1 MDFIAPR
8 KRDSYLGKS
17 VTMAE
22 QFQSDVPAPNVDLD
36 NRVFWDAAS
45 RRELKFG
52 RCCQCNKS
60 FFYPRHFC
68 PFCLSAD
75 VEWVSASGRGEIY
88 AYTVMRRAERPFAL
102 AYVRLEE
109 GPSMMTNIV
118 ECDFDR
124 LRIGQAVK
132 VVFVQ
137 SKSEALVP
145 MFRPTER

>member
-1 MDFIAPR
+1 
-8 KRDSYLGKS
+8 
-17 VTMAE
+17 
-22 QFQSDVPAPNVDLD
+22 
-36 NRVFWDAAS
+36 
-45 RRELKFG
+45 
-52 RCCQCNKS
+52 
-60 FFYPRHFC
+60 
-68 PFCLSAD
+68 
-75 VEWVSASGRGEIY
+75 
-88 AYTVMRRAERPFAL
+88 MRRAERPFAL

-124 LRIGQAVK
+124 LSIGQAVE

>member
-1 MDFIAPR
+1 MR
-8 KRDSYLGKS
+8 
-17 VTMAE
+17 E

-52 RCCQCNKS
+52 RCCQCHKS
-60 FFYPRHFC
+60 YFYPRHFC

-88 AYTVMRRAERPFAL
+88 SYTVMRRAERPFVL

-118 ECDFDR
+118 DGD
-124 LRIGQAVK
+124 LDAIRIGQPVTVTFK
-132 VVFVQ
+132 PT
-137 SKSEALVP
+137 EGGPPVP
-145 MFRPTER
+145 MFRPA